1 MGKKKSKYS
10 KHVRAMTRKREG
22 PPGKAKKSM
31 GGLKVTKGLS
41 SKFRQATKSTAY
53 MVADAAGSNKKT
65 DSNNKTPS
73 KTPLILKSKQRKV
86 FLSSPATT
94 AKKSPA
100 ADDEQSEFKRQ
111 MASLHERQW
120 AKANKPKVMK
130 KSGISTS
137 VAFQPATFSLEKSTT
152 DLLHE
157 AVHQMEAMSGVGNVQ
172 QQQQDTPVR
181 TNLSWAA
188 EPQGLESMQ
197 NTTPT
202 KNNPFEALG
211 DDSEDENAHEWNPSK
226 AAFNLAP
233 ASFLLLPRT
242 TPTPAPTPCRF
253 GNDDDDTDPDL

>member
-1 MGKKKSKYS
+1 MGKKKSKHS
-10 KHVRAMTRKREG
+10 KHVRAMVRKREG
-22 PPGKAKKSM
+22 PPGKGKKSA

-41 SKFRQATKSTAY
+41 SKFKQATKSSAY
-53 MVADAAGSNKKT
+53 LVADPTGSNKKT
-65 DSNNKTPS
+65 DSNNKTP
-73 KTPLILKSKQRKV
+73 LMLKSKQRKV
-86 FLSSPATT
+86 FLSSPATS

-120 AKANKPKVMK
+120 AKANKPKATK
-130 KSGISTS
+130 KSGISTT
-137 VAFQPATFSLEKSTT
+137 VAFQPASFSLEKSTT

-157 AVHQMEAMSGVGNVQ
+157 AVHQMESMSGVGNVQ
-172 QQQQDTPVR
+172 QQQQHQDTPVI
-181 TNLSWAA
+181 TNQSWAA
-188 EPQGLESMQ
+188 EPEGMESMH

-202 KNNPFEALG
+202 KNNPFAALG
-211 DDSEDENAHEWNPSK
+211 DDSEDENAHEWNPNK